1 VTKAAHTAARTVT
14 QARQTQQGFREGR
27 RRFKEAAWGP
37 FVRLS
42 GVVGLEVVGVL
53 FGIFALFALG
63 AVWRLR
69 GEWHWRAQ
77 NPGGHGELLGALAML
92 AVFGYFCVSSFVRA
106 RRRERRR

>member
-1 VTKAAHTAARTVT
+1 M
-14 QARQTQQGFREGR
+14 
-27 RRFKEAAWGP
+27 
-37 FVRLS
+37 VRLS

-53 FGIFALFALG
+53 FGVFALFAMG
-63 AVWRLR
+63 AAWRLR

-77 NPGGHGELLGALAML
+77 NPGGHGELVGALAML